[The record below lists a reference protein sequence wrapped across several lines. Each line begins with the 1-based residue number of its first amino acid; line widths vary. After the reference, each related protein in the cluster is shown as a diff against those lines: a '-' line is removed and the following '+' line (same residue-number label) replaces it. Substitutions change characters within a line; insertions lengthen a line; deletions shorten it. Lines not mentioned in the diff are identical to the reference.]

1 LVSLYG
7 HHRHCPSLS
16 RFAVEHVGTYER
28 KKDSLSL
35 SQVCFHPKKRAP
47 RALVTGTQ
55 VSMSNEK
62 SGKQKKKPRQL
73 PVVPNRPSDRSTL
86 AVGPRN
92 AFRCGTT
99 HVEKEPPFVVVH
111 LYYID
116 ALNARYGTHIHK
128 LICVVWMCARR
139 LFAVL
144 TVGPIAPCHLFAVR

>member
-7 HHRHCPSLS
+7 HHWHCPSLS

-28 KKDSLSL
+28 KKDLLSL
-35 SQVCFHPKKRAP
+35 SQVFSSQKKSAARISH
-47 RALVTGTQ
+47 RRTQ

-73 PVVPNRPSDRSTL
+73 PVVPNRRLQLDRVMHL
-86 AVGPRN
+86 DA
-92 AFRCGTT
+92 
-99 HVEKEPPFVVVH
+99 EPPTLKRSRRLLLFT
-111 LYYID
+111 YID
-116 ALNARYGTHIHK
+116 AALAHIRE